1 MQKQIPMSR
10 SIETGARR
18 KTGGFAALQ
27 SMADQPNLGISL
39 SLSLSLSPFSASNLR
54 FCPLLLCA
62 VSMTFLSSFFSFC
75 GTSSSS
81 SAQSAF
87 E

>member
-39 SLSLSLSPFSASNLR
+39 SLSLSFFCLESALLPSVALCRFYDLLELFLFLLR
-54 FCPLLLCA
+54 YKL
-62 VSMTFLSSFFSFC
+62 VII
-75 GTSSSS
+75 
-81 SAQSAF
+81 SA
-87 E
+87 ERL

>member
-1 MQKQIPMSR
+1 MSR

-54 FCPLLLCA
+54 FCALFLCA
-62 VSMTFLSSFFSFC
+62 VSMSSFFSFC
-75 GTSSSS
+75 CRSSSS

-87 E
+87 EWL

>member
-1 MQKQIPMSR
+1 L
-10 SIETGARR
+10 A
-18 KTGGFAALQ
+18 
-27 SMADQPNLGISL
+27 

-54 FCPLLLCA
+54 FCALFHSA
-62 VSMTFLSSFFSFC
+62 VSMTLLSTFFSFC

-87 E
+87 EWL

>member
-1 MQKQIPMSR
+1 MSR

-39 SLSLSLSPFSASNLR
+39 SLSLSPFSASNLR
-54 FCPLLLCA
+54 FCALFLCA

-75 GTSSSS
+75 CRSSSS

-87 E
+87 EWL